1 MRAAV
6 TQGVGSIELL
16 DLPEPAEP
24 GEGEVI
30 VRPQAV
36 GICGSDFH
44 FLDGSLQIFDSSPYP
59 RIQGHEVGGTIEAL
73 GPGVGDDLEV
83 GEQVALWPL
92 SACGECYPCSLGR
105 PNVCVNFS
113 LIGIH
118 TDGGLQ
124 EMLRMP
130 QSQVFPIDV
139 GEPQLAALA
148 EPVSIAVRAAHRA
161 SIRSGE
167 RAVVLGAGP
176 IGQAVQILVR
186 EHGGVPLLIDPQQ
199 SRVDLSLE
207 MGAEAILWTEADETM
222 AAAREWAGEEGPPL
236 VFDATGASAA
246 IRAAVD
252 MASPAGRVL
261 IVGMSSEEVP
271 LRVGGFTEKELDVLG
286 VACCGGDEFA
296 EAVGV
301 VEKHAELLQTL
312 ISDIFPLERAPEA
325 LAYAMENPAEVM
337 KVMIGEA

>member
-1 MRAAV
+1 VRAAV
-6 TQGVGSIELL
+6 TQGVGTIELV
-16 DLPEPAEP
+16 DVPEPAEP
-24 GEGEVI
+24 AAGEVI
-30 VRPQAV
+30 VAPEAV

-59 RIQGHEVGGTIEAL
+59 RIQGHEVGARIEAV
-73 GPGVGDDLEV
+73 GPGAREDLEI
-83 GEQVALWPL
+83 GGRVALWPL
-92 SACGECYPCSLGR
+92 SACGECYPCRLGR

-124 EMLRMP
+124 QQLRMP
-130 QSQVFPIDV
+130 ESHVFPIDV
-139 GEPQLAALA
+139 ATPELAALV

-161 SIRSGE
+161 SISEGE

-176 IGQAVQILVR
+176 IGQALQVLIR
-186 EHGGVPLLIDPQQ
+186 EHGGV
-199 SRVDLSLE
+199 
-207 MGAEAILWTEADETM
+207 
-222 AAAREWAGEEGPPL
+222 PPL
-236 VFDATGASAA
+236 VFDATGAPSA

-252 MASPAGRVL
+252 MVSPAGRVL
-261 IVGMSSEEVP
+261 IVGMSGEEVP

-301 VEKHAELLQTL
+301 VERSAGVLERLVSHN
-312 ISDIFPLERAPEA
+312 FPLERAPEA
-325 LAYAMENPAEVM
+325 LTYAMENPAEVM
-337 KVMIGEA
+337 KVMIGDA